1 MKELR
6 ITTQDQIEVTLTISP
21 SGFVKISDGQ
31 RQKSMALPTFT
42 RAYFMNP
49 SAVAVEPA
57 VQSAKIFLPDGSE
70 WVVHADS
77 LVITKA
83 TKTAEPVAVPVRSEP
98 EVVTEV
104 RVEQVAAEAQ
114 PQQNNPQEVVSMAQN
129 GAPKTPRW
137 AIALQAVLRSQGF
150 SDEQIE
156 QIIAAVSKDSRR
168 KEREV
173 IDTST
178 PEGKL
183 LDALRKLWK
192 THKKFNV
199 TYSRSVSPDGREEL
213 VFENGV
219 VYFKY
224 DGKVIARYPAY
235 GVE

>member
-6 ITTQDQIEVTLTISP
+6 VTTQDQIQVTLTISP

-49 SAVAVEPA
+49 SAVSVEPA
-57 VQSAKIFLPDGSE
+57 VQSAKIVLPDGSE

-98 EVVTEV
+98 EVATEV
-104 RVEQVAAEAQ
+104 RVERVAAEAQ
-114 PQQNNPQEVVSMAQN
+114 PQQDDSQEVVSMSQN
-129 GAPKTPRW
+129 GAKTPRW

-150 SDEQIE
+150 SDEQIQ

-192 THKKFNV
+192 THKKFGI
-199 TYSRSVSPDGREEL
+199 TYSRSVSKDGREEL
-213 VFENGV
+213 VFENDV

-224 DGKVIARYPAY
+224 DGQVIARYPAY

>member
-6 ITTQDQIEVTLTISP
+6 ITTQDQIQVTLTISP

-49 SAVAVEPA
+49 SAVSVEPA
-57 VQSAKIFLPDGSE
+57 VQSAKIVLPDGSE

-98 EVVTEV
+98 EVATEV
-104 RVEQVAAEAQ
+104 RVERVAAEAQ
-114 PQQNNPQEVVSMAQN
+114 PQQDDSQEVVSMSQN
-129 GAPKTPRW
+129 GAKTPRW

-150 SDEQIE
+150 SDEQIQ

-192 THKKFNV
+192 THKKFGI
-199 TYSRSVSPDGREEL
+199 TYSRSVSKDGREEI
-213 VFENGV
+213 VFENDV

-224 DGKVIARYPAY
+224 DGQVIARYPAY

>member
-6 ITTQDQIEVTLTISP
+6 IMTQDQIQVTLTISP

-49 SAVAVEPA
+49 SAVSVEPA
-57 VQSAKIFLPDGSE
+57 VQSAKIVLPDGSE

-98 EVVTEV
+98 EVATEV
-104 RVEQVAAEAQ
+104 RVERVAAEAQ
-114 PQQNNPQEVVSMAQN
+114 PQQDDSQEVVSMSQN
-129 GAPKTPRW
+129 GAKTPRW

-150 SDEQIE
+150 SDEQIQ

-192 THKKFNV
+192 THKKFGI
-199 TYSRSVSPDGREEL
+199 TYSRSVSKDGREEL
-213 VFENGV
+213 VFENDV

-224 DGKVIARYPAY
+224 DGQVIARYPAY

>member
-6 ITTQDQIEVTLTISP
+6 ITTQDQIQVTLTISP

-49 SAVAVEPA
+49 SAVSVEPA
-57 VQSAKIFLPDGSE
+57 VQSAKIVLPDGSE

-98 EVVTEV
+98 EVATEV
-104 RVEQVAAEAQ
+104 RVERVAAEAQ
-114 PQQNNPQEVVSMAQN
+114 PQQDDSQEVVSMSQN
-129 GAPKTPRW
+129 GAKTPRW

-150 SDEQIE
+150 SDEQIQ

-192 THKKFNV
+192 THKKFGI
-199 TYSRSVSPDGREEL
+199 TYSRSVSKDGREEL
-213 VFENGV
+213 VFENDV

>member
-6 ITTQDQIEVTLTISP
+6 VTTQDQIQVTLTISP

-49 SAVAVEPA
+49 SAVSVEPA
-57 VQSAKIFLPDGSE
+57 VQSAKIVLPDGSE

-98 EVVTEV
+98 EVATEV
-104 RVEQVAAEAQ
+104 RVERVAAEAQ
-114 PQQNNPQEVVSMAQN
+114 PQQDDSQEVVSMSQN
-129 GAPKTPRW
+129 GAKTPRW

-150 SDEQIE
+150 SDEQIQ

-192 THKKFNV
+192 THKKFGI
-199 TYSRSVSPDGREEL
+199 TYSRSVSKDGREEL

-224 DGKVIARYPAY
+224 DGQVIARYPAY

>member
-6 ITTQDQIEVTLTISP
+6 ITTQDQIQVVLTISP
-21 SGFVKISDGQ
+21 SGFVRISDGQ

-49 SAVAVEPA
+49 SAVSVEPA
-57 VQSAKIFLPDGSE
+57 VQSAKIVLPDGSE

-83 TKTAEPVAVPVRSEP
+83 TKTAELVSVRSEP
-98 EVVTEV
+98 ETATEV
-104 RVEQVAAEAQ
+104 RVERVAAEAQ
-114 PQQNNPQEVVSMAQN
+114 PQQNDSQEVVSMSQN

-137 AIALQAVLRSQGF
+137 ALALQAVLRSQGF

-156 QIIAAVSKDSRR
+156 QIIAAVSRDSRR

-183 LDALRKLWK
+183 LDALRKLWR

-219 VYFKY
+219 VYFKL